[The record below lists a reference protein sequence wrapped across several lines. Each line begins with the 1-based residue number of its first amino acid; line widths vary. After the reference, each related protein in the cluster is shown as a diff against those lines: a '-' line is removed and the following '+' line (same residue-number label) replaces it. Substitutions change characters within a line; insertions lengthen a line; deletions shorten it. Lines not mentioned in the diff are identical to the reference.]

1 MDIDAKESFVRWQTA
16 IRKHFTATSNLV
28 LGLATGLLVFI
39 CDRGFVHVHVCSFRV
54 VVSTTAVL
62 LLIGSIALGLLCS
75 INRLRDFRATA
86 QVARRRMKG
95 ETVQLADREETKA
108 LGDKSWRLL
117 WWQLVLFGLGTL
129 TTAIAVA
136 ARAWSETGAPPWV

>member
-1 MDIDAKESFVRWQTA
+1 
-16 IRKHFTATSNLV
+16 
-28 LGLATGLLVFI
+28 
-39 CDRGFVHVHVCSFRV
+39 
-54 VVSTTAVL
+54 VL
-62 LLIGSIALGLLCS
+62 LLIGSIALGLRCS

-95 ETVQLADREETKA
+95 EMVQLADRQETKA

-117 WWQLVLFGLGTL
+117 WWQLTLFGLGTL
-129 TTAIAVA
+129 ATAIAIT